1 MRHAAC
7 ITVCLLGLWL
17 TGVASESPE
26 GTRIDSLTVG
36 GTTYRQVQVRSVSA
50 RTVMITHSS
59 GLTSI
64 RLRDLSPEWQTR
76 FHYDPVAEAAA
87 DEAAKATVAAPVS
100 PPPHQAKSAV
110 ADKASK
116 LDRLLLKFGQPAVVQ
131 PAVDLRAKFFQLEL
145 GVKNQG
151 RRPSCAIFAVVS
163 ALEFQN
169 AEVSGHV
176 EKFSEEYL
184 TWAVR
189 KTMQRMPATG
199 AVEDAATVED
209 KDDGFSLSEVVA
221 ALRAYGI
228 PLQASMPNTFGSKI
242 GAIEEPPAPIITEA
256 RSHQR
261 VFVHHLPGR
270 DGATRLNNIVQAL
283 NAGVPVAVGMGWP
296 NYRSIRTGY
305 LSGQKPTGGHAVTL
319 VGYTSATGRIE
330 DAVFIF
336 KNSWGVDWGQGGYGT
351 ATYGYLS
358 SNLGDAV
365 LLEVQAGKSS

>member
-1 MRHAAC
+1 MRHAAR
-7 ITVCLLGLWL
+7 ITACLLGLLL
-17 TGVASESPE
+17 TGVAQEPAA

-36 GTTYRQVQVRSVSA
+36 DNTYRQVQVRSVSA

-59 GLTSI
+59 GMASI

-87 DEAAKATVAAPVS
+87 DEAAKSTAVAPVS
-100 PPPHQAKSAV
+100 PSTHQAKRV
-110 ADKASK
+110 DADNASK
-116 LDRLLLKFGQPAVVQ
+116 LDALLRKFGQPAAVQ
-131 PAVDLRAKFFQLEL
+131 PAVDLRPKFFQLEL

-189 KTMQRMPATG
+189 KTVQRLPAAGT
-199 AVEDAATVED
+199 AEVAAAAED
-209 KDDGFSLSEVVA
+209 KDDGFTLSEVVA

-228 PLQASMPNTFGSKI
+228 PLQSSMPNTFGRKI
-242 GAIEEPPAPIITEA
+242 DSIEDPPIPIISEA

-270 DGATRLNNIVQAL
+270 DAATRLNNIVQAL

-365 LLEVQAGKSS
+365 LLEVQTGKAS